1 MVETLTYDA
10 LSSNKLSA
18 MADIGVRVLGDP
30 LYRGYRSGLQGWRLS
45 SATAVAQNLFLHLV
59 HFPRAGLRLIIEAVQ
74 M

>member
-18 MADIGVRVLGDP
+18 MADIEVRVLGNP
-30 LYRGYRSGLQGWRLS
+30 FCQGHRSADRRFQLS
-45 SATAVAQNLFLHLV
+45 NATTVAQNLFLHLV
-59 HFPRAGLRLIIEAVQ
+59 HFPRAGARLIIEAMQ